1 MPRPSGISRLF
12 LARSTHTHSAG
23 GGMGPI
29 RLTPCDVTGA
39 LRLLIGRLTHY
50 RGNKSQ
56 ATRSLGFQS
65 GDLSAWSG
73 SL

>member
-1 MPRPSGISRLF
+1 
-12 LARSTHTHSAG
+12 
-23 GGMGPI
+23 MGPI

-39 LRLLIGRLTHY
+39 LRLLIGRLTHA

-56 ATRSLGFQS
+56 VTRSLGFQR
-65 GDLSAWSG
+65 GDLAAWSG